1 MVPAIIISGFRRS
14 GIYPFNPEAIDY
26 GVDDVSKKPTS
37 KKDDSKSRSKASK
50 GEDFNSRSK
59 NLQANAIE
67 FSAEQEKR
75 FQRRYEEGFNIPD
88 PLYLQWLKI
97 NHPSEQQADDSITLC
112 DDPGESERNAEAEL
126 EELIQQRLEDDQEG
140 LSHVEIVSDEEC
152 SDISISNKGPKLPS
166 SSLVQYSSSDEDSAC
181 PGPSRLPSVVSHKQS
196 SASTEQHLIENTCTK
211 ASDTC
216 FTSSTTT

>member
-1 MVPAIIISGFRRS
+1 MQANPGKVITKYTFSALLNEAWSKTMVPSIIISGFKRS
-14 GIYPFNPEAIDY
+14 GIYAFNPEAIDY

-37 KKDDSKSRSKASK
+37 KKDDSKSKAKPSK

-59 NLQANAIE
+59 NLQAKAIK

-97 NHPSEQQADDSITLC
+97 NHPSEQQVNDSVTLC
-112 DDPGESERNAEAEL
+112 DDPGESERKAEAEL

-140 LSHVEIVSDEEC
+140 LSHVEIVNDE
-152 SDISISNKGPKLPS
+152 
-166 SSLVQYSSSDEDSAC
+166 
-181 PGPSRLPSVVSHKQS
+181 
-196 SASTEQHLIENTCTK
+196 
-211 ASDTC
+211 
-216 FTSSTTT
+216 